1 MNVTLK
7 NTIPSKQ
14 PHLPTSIFAVM
25 SAMAQSAG
33 ALNLSQGFPDFNCP
47 EELIA
52 LQQEFMKAG
61 HNQYAPMPGIR
72 PLREVIVQKYQKLYK
87 ADYDP
92 VSEITITAGATEA
105 LYAAITAIV
114 QPGDE
119 VIVFE
124 PWYDAYLPMIE
135 YSGGKPVTISME
147 PPDYN
152 VPWEKVKQAI
162 NSRTRAIVLNSPH
175 NPSGAMLDM
184 QDIKALE
191 NIVFGTDIVLIGDEV
206 YEHIVF
212 DGKPHLSFA
221 ASRELAGR
229 SYVIGSFGK
238 TFHATGWKVGYVLA
252 PRVLMDELRK
262 IHQFITFSVHTP
274 TQFAYA
280 AYMRDEAHYMQLGA
294 FYQRKRD
301 LFRDGLKASRFTL
314 LPCSGTY
321 FQMVG
326 YERISDEDD
335 RDFAERLVREF
346 KIASIPT
353 SAFYVSGKGPGILRF
368 CFAKKDETLKKAVD
382 ILCRI

>member
-1 MNVTLK
+1 MNLALK
-7 NTIPSKQ
+7 NTIASKQ

-25 SAMAQSAG
+25 SAMAGKAG

-47 EELIA
+47 DELIA
-52 LQQEFMKAG
+52 LQQKFMKAG

-72 PLREVIVQKYQKLYK
+72 SLREVIVQKYRALYD

-92 VSEITITAGATEA
+92 AAEITITAGATEA

-114 QPGDE
+114 HPGDE

-135 YSGGKPVTISME
+135 YSGGKAVTISME
-147 PPDYN
+147 PPDYDI
-152 VPWEKVKQAI
+152 PWEQVRQAV
-162 NSRTRAIVLNSPH
+162 NSRTRAIIINSPH
-175 NPSGAMLDM
+175 NPSGAMLKAA
-184 QDIKALE
+184 DISALE
-191 NIVFGTDIVLIGDEV
+191 KIVFGTDIVLISDEV

-221 ASRELAGR
+221 GSGELAGR

-252 PRVLMDELRK
+252 PRALTDELRK

-274 TQFAYA
+274 TQHAYA
-280 AYMRDEAHYMQLGA
+280 AYMRDDAHYLELGA
-294 FYQRKRD
+294 FYQKKRD

-321 FQMVG
+321 FQMVA
-326 YERISDEDD
+326 YERISNEDD
-335 RDFAERLVREF
+335 RHFAERLIREY
-346 KIASIPT
+346 KIAAIPT
-353 SAFYVSGKGPGILRF
+353 SAFYKSGKGPGILRF
-368 CFAKKDETLKKAVD
+368 CFAKKDETLKQAVD